1 MADLPPAVH
10 RHAVAP
16 SHGPYLVAAGAVR
29 VHDGDTFSTA
39 HGKVRVHGIDTP
51 ELTEARGEAARRRL
65 AEVLASG
72 PITVVPRLED
82 VYGRT
87 IADVYV
93 GGRNVADTLRAEGY
107 DKPRVWRPR
116 RR

>member
-10 RHAVAP
+10 LRAVAP

-39 HGKVRVHGIDTP
+39 LGKVRLHGVDTP
-51 ELTEARGEAARRRL
+51 ELGEARGEAARQRL
-65 AEVLASG
+65 AELLAG
-72 PITVVPRLED
+72 APITIVPRLED

-93 GGRNVADTLRAEGY
+93 GGRNVADVLRAEGF
-107 DKPRVWRPR
+107 DKPRGRRPR
-116 RR
+116 R